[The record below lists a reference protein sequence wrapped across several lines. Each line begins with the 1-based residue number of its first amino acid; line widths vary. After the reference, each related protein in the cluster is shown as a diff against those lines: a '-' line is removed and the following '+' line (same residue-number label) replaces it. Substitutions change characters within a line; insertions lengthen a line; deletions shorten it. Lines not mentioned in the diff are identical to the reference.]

1 MFNATHHPLPLRK
14 TMFFYD
20 HNFSMNGKTVH
31 NTANNFFFQMPMPT
45 HMRNC
50 SDLTCTWHYG
60 TCPAYPICHTHTHTH
75 LIFQPSVGELAEL
88 LHRLLLCQH
97 DHKALDTILP
107 PGEEGGQNSQCRGRC
122 TMYYLSVINVFK
134 LKYIRMLHNNT
145 VHHFPE
151 EKRAAMYYI
160 TLV

>member
-31 NTANNFFFQMPMPT
+31 NTANNFFFP
-45 HMRNC
+45 
-50 SDLTCTWHYG
+50 D
-60 TCPAYPICHTHTHTH
+60 AHTHEKLQWPYMYMALWNLSCIPKLSHAHTPH
-75 LIFQPSVGELAEL
+75 LLVQCRGTGRAPSPPS
-88 LHRLLLCQH
+88 
-97 DHKALDTILP
+97 ALSTRP
-107 PGEEGGQNSQCRGRC
+107 QSAGHNPSSWGRGSRQNSQCRRQC
-122 TMYYLSVINVFK
+122 TMYYLSAINAFK

-145 VHHFPE
+145 VPHFPE